1 MDFLGRLFYLFISR
15 ACSSISR
22 QASWTTV
29 ISQHNVC
36 LFLLFW
42 KETTCCLCASLVFM
56 CLFHCILSEEVTIW
70 GMVHALCIIHK
81 GVSYVLMVQ
90 MIVSVNLNKS
100 AYLKYFLDIFFMLT
114 AHRWTLSFLW
124 LFCSSNTVHTVFLLR
139 PQLYISTFLFFFFFF
154 KDHIV
159 AHSMVYSWFFCLL
172 VLVCGNF

>member
-1 MDFLGRLFYLFISR
+1 MFAFSF
-15 ACSSISR
+15 SSGKKQLAAFVPPLSLCVYF
-22 QASWTTV
+22 TV
-29 ISQHNVC
+29 FTH
-36 LFLLFW
+36 
-42 KETTCCLCASLVFM
+42 
-56 CLFHCILSEEVTIW
+56 SEEVTIW
-70 GMVHALCIIHK
+70 GMVHALCVIHK

-100 AYLKYFLDIFFMLT
+100 AYLKYFLDIFSMLT

-139 PQLYISTFLFFFFFF
+139 PQLYISTFLFFFFF

>member
-1 MDFLGRLFYLFISR
+1 
-15 ACSSISR
+15 
-22 QASWTTV
+22 
-29 ISQHNVC
+29 
-36 LFLLFW
+36 
-42 KETTCCLCASLVFM
+42 
-56 CLFHCILSEEVTIW
+56 
-70 GMVHALCIIHK
+70 MVHALCVIHK

-100 AYLKYFLDIFFMLT
+100 AYLKYFLDIFSMLT

-124 LFCSSNTVHTVFLLR
+124 LFSSSNRVHTVSSETSAVHF
-139 PQLYISTFLFFFFFF
+139 YISFFFFFF